1 MRWGDFKER
10 KEASSSGQ
18 YRVWRVDQWGRG
30 EASEIL
36 NSGRNGVRGFAIA
49 GGERVTLGA
58 GDGDGAHWVLITES
72 LRWR

>member
-36 NSGRNGVRGFAIA
+36 NSGRNGVRGSAIA
-49 GGERVTLGA
+49 GGE
-58 GDGDGAHWVLITES
+58 
-72 LRWR
+72 